1 MTMDLP
7 RIMAVGLAAN
17 RMAFGLNYVLRPES
31 AGPSWIGRVAK
42 RPGTKVMTRSQGI
55 RDLALGAGALAAL
68 ARHDAADARIWVA
81 SHALADATDATD
93 FAVTWLSRDR
103 LPDHGSKL
111 ALIVAGVSTA
121 IGAAAAT
128 GIRR

>member
-7 RIMAVGLAAN
+7 RIMAVGLAVN

-42 RPGTKVMTRSQGI
+42 RPGAKVMTRSQGI

-68 ARHDAADARIWVA
+68 GRHDATDARIWLA
-81 SHALADATDATD
+81 GHALADATD
-93 FAVTWLSRDR
+93 FGVTWLSRDR
-103 LPDHGSKL
+103 LPGRGSQL
-111 ALIVAGVSTA
+111 ALAVAGVSTA
-121 IGAAAAT
+121 IGAAAAA

>member
-17 RMAFGLNYVLRPES
+17 RMAFGLNYVLHPES

-42 RPGTKVMTRSQGI
+42 RPGAKVMTRSQGI
-55 RDLALGAGALAAL
+55 RDVALGAGALAAL

-81 SHALADATDATD
+81 GHALADATD
-93 FAVTWLSRDR
+93 FGVTWLSRDR

>member
-17 RMAFGLNYVLRPES
+17 RMAFGLNYVLHPES
-31 AGPSWIGRVAK
+31 AGPSWIGRV
-42 RPGTKVMTRSQGI
+42 
-55 RDLALGAGALAAL
+55 ALGAGALAAL

-81 SHALADATDATD
+81 GHALADATD
-93 FAVTWLSRDR
+93 FGVTWLSRDR

>member
-1 MTMDLP
+1 MTMDLA
-7 RIMAVGLAAN
+7 RVMAVGLAAN

-81 SHALADATDATD
+81 SHALADATD